1 MHIGGTLVNA
11 VVRIVILAATLALVY
26 FFIIRPV
33 LDTTDKAFESAGS
46 WTDGLTPQVQDSIEE
61 ATSTTTVTS
70 SGPSQ
75 QKIERLQREIR
86 KVPPQNL
93 SRLNP
98 CITRVS
104 PDVDKMI
111 RCAERL
117 Q

>member
-46 WTDGLTPQVQDSIEE
+46 WTDGLTTQVQNSIEE
-61 ATSTTTVTS
+61 ATSSTSTS

-75 QKIERLQREIR
+75 QKIQRLQREIR
-86 KVPPQNL
+86 KVPPNRL

-98 CITRVS
+98 CLTRVS
-104 PDVDKMI
+104 PNVDRMI